1 MNLKCAGRAAAV
13 SSTNT
18 QRPNVHKQG
27 RVRNTR
33 RGKKTAHTQEISEK
47 VGWYPATEWEKDQ
60 KEWAEREMVDRWWRL
75 QC

>member
-1 MNLKCAGRAAAV
+1 MNLKCAGRRAAV

-33 RGKKTAHTQEISEK
+33 RGKNSSHTGNKWKGRVISCHRVRERPK
-47 VGWYPATEWEKDQ
+47 GVGRKGDG
-60 KEWAEREMVDRWWRL
+60 R
-75 QC
+75 